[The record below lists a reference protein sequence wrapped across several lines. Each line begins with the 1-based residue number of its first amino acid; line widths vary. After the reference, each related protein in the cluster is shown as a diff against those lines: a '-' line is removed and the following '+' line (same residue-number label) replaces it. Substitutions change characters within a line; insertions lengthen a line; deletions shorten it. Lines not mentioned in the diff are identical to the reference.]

1 MLCILIRYEQIEI
14 YHPAQSNDESS
25 SIQLRKP
32 MDYHERNVAFVNA
45 ILEIQQQTY
54 SVDDYIRMRRLE
66 D

>member
-32 MDYHERNVAFVNA
+32 MDYHERNVAFVNITTMQFSKYNSKR
-45 ILEIQQQTY
+45 IL
-54 SVDDYIRMRRLE
+54 
-66 D
+66 